1 MPVAKPR
8 GTIKRFRRKGKCRN
22 REKIRFGRG
31 SAIPRRVAPE
41 GCQKFPYPPVRGR
54 RECRAPDAP
63 AAACANVVVE
73 STRVRQV
80 TPESPGIPHAMVLTA
95 SFVLSPAT
103 GLSCH
108 RRPRTCIRKL
118 DTSVGVSGP
127 HDFSVRLSALRPK
140 AHPRP
145 PHPAP
150 RFVTLRNAPLWNRTG
165 RVVDL
170 ICPTPKAK
178 YFCKTAWT
186 DKIRKTK
193 LICPSGGGERLVA
206 DDDGCSYKTLDV

>member
-1 MPVAKPR
+1 MRP
-8 GTIKRFRRKGKCRN
+8 
-22 REKIRFGRG
+22 
-31 SAIPRRVAPE
+31 
-41 GCQKFPYPPVRGR
+41 Q
-54 RECRAPDAP
+54 
-63 AAACANVVVE
+63 AACAMVVVE
-73 STRVRQV
+73 STRVSQV

-95 SFVLSPAT
+95 SFALSPAT

-108 RRPRTCIRKL
+108 RRLRTCIRKL

-150 RFVTLRNAPLWNRTG
+150 RFVTLRNAPLWDRTA
-165 RVVDL
+165 RVVEM

-178 YFCKTAWT
+178 YFCKRDWT

-193 LICPSGGGERLVA
+193 LICPSRLSKNSLASRARRRQFSLVARAELVAESFAQFGRRPAKKFYCLGEQMSSCPASSGGGERFVA
-206 DDDGCSYKTLDV
+206 DLVQRFRSWNHIGP

>member
-1 MPVAKPR
+1 LPSLRANNSVFSNTPSRSR
-8 GTIKRFRRKGKCRN
+8 GLICPSFILN
-22 REKIRFGRG
+22 
-31 SAIPRRVAPE
+31 IPPSSI
-41 GCQKFPYPPVRGR
+41 RGR

-63 AAACANVVVE
+63 AAACAMVVVE
-73 STRVRQV
+73 RTRVSQV
-80 TPESPGIPHAMVLTA
+80 TPESPGIPRAMVLTV
-95 SFVLSPAT
+95 SFVLSPGT
-103 GLSCH
+103 GLSCP
-108 RRPRTCIRKL
+108 RRLRTCIRKL

-150 RFVTLRNAPLWNRTG
+150 RFVTLRNAPLWDRTA

-178 YFCKTAWT
+178 YF
-186 DKIRKTK
+186 
-193 LICPSGGGERLVA
+193 
-206 DDDGCSYKTLDV
+206 